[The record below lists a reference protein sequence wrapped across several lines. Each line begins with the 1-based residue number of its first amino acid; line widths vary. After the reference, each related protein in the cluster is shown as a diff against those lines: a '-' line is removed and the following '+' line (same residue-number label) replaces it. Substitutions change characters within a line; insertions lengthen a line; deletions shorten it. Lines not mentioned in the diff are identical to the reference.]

1 MEDMLVTLKVILEVA
16 ALVFL
21 PLIVWLLKTANTHG
35 KKLVLLEEKVN
46 AEITRRLDLM
56 ERKIDNFDNKIE
68 TKIDRLEANLNS
80 KIDVMTAVL
89 SSMASNNPSGK
100 K

>member
-1 MEDMLVTLKVILEVA
+1 MEDMFSTLKVILEVA
-16 ALVFL
+16 ALLFL
-21 PLIVWLLKTANTHG
+21 PMIVWLLKTATAHG

-46 AEITRRLDLM
+46 AEISRRLDLM
-56 ERKIDNFDNKIE
+56 DRKIDYFDNKIE

-80 KIDVMTAVL
+80 KIDIMTSVL
-89 SSMASNNPSGK
+89 STMASNQSGK

>member
-1 MEDMLVTLKVILEVA
+1 MEDMFSTLKVVLEVA
-16 ALVFL
+16 ALLFL
-21 PLIVWLLKTANTHG
+21 PMIVWLLKTATAHG

-68 TKIDRLEANLNS
+68 SKIDRLEANLNS
-80 KIDVMTAVL
+80 KIDIMTAVL
-89 SSMASNNPSGK
+89 SSMTSNNHSNK